1 MKLSRLVAHRIGT
14 LTPRKVVKHHFSI
27 AAVAAITACCCLG
40 AATDANG
47 QNAPRARSA
56 DTLSHDVNAVVGG
69 SVAIVGAVAAVA
81 IVFAVTHD
89 HHTLKGCV
97 SSGPNGPEL
106 QTSDSKTYSLE
117 GDSSAIK
124 VGDMVKFHGSKVKK
138 AKDSKA
144 NQVFFFEEMKKNY
157 GPCHVT
163 AVPAAGATR

>member
-1 MKLSRLVAHRIGT
+1 V
-14 LTPRKVVKHHFSI
+14 TPLKVVKHRFSI
-27 AAVAAITACCCLG
+27 TALAAITAFCCLG

-56 DTLSHDVNAVVGG
+56 DNVLQHDVNAVVGG
-69 SVAIVGAVAAVA
+69 SIAITGAVAAVA
-81 IVFAVTHD
+81 IVFAVNHD

-138 AKDSKA
+138 VKDSSA
-144 NQVFFFEEMKKNY
+144 NQVFIVEEMKKNY